1 MTADVSGSASLATLI
16 LSPSEENRTTS
27 LSVAQ
32 VAVTFSARIGSLTVP
47 PFMPRT
53 HGINVKGLR
62 QLADGLTGTVST
74 TPRGESGEDRRN
86 RQFRQ
91 HIANRPG
98 KARCIQQVVDLEENR
113 DLRLLLWQRHQL
125 AQKRARS

>member
-1 MTADVSGSASLATLI
+1 M
-16 LSPSEENRTTS
+16 S

-32 VAVTFSARIGSLTVP
+32 VAVTFNARIASLTVP
-47 PFMPRT
+47 PFMPHS
-53 HGINVKGLR
+53 HGINAAGLR

-91 HIANRPG
+91 SIANRPG
-98 KARCIQQVVDLEENR
+98 KARCIQQIVDLEENR

-125 AQKRARS
+125 AQMRARS

>member
-1 MTADVSGSASLATLI
+1 VSL
-16 LSPSEENRTTS
+16 LSEKRTFAVS

-32 VAVTFSARIGSLTVP
+32 VAMTFNAKIESLTVSRFIP
-47 PFMPRT
+47 HS
-53 HGINVKGLR
+53 HGINAQGLR

-91 HIANRPG
+91 GIANRPG
-98 KARCIQQVVDLEENR
+98 KACCIQQIVDLEENR
-113 DLRLLLWQRHQL
+113 RSAAAAL
-125 AQKRARS
+125 ASASAPEHS

>member
-1 MTADVSGSASLATLI
+1 MTFNAKI
-16 LSPSEENRTTS
+16 E
-27 LSVAQ
+27 
-32 VAVTFSARIGSLTVP
+32 SLTVS
-47 PFMPRT
+47 PFMPHS
-53 HGINVKGLR
+53 HGINAEGLR

-98 KARCIQQVVDLEENR
+98 KARCIQQIVDLEENR

-125 AQKRARS
+125 AQMRARS

>member
-1 MTADVSGSASLATLI
+1 V
-16 LSPSEENRTTS
+16 S

-32 VAVTFSARIGSLTVP
+32 VAMTFNAKIESLTVSRFIP
-47 PFMPRT
+47 HS
-53 HGINVKGLR
+53 HGINAQGLR

-91 HIANRPG
+91 GIANRPG
-98 KARCIQQVVDLEENR
+98 KACCIQQIVDLEENR
-113 DLRLLLWQRHQL
+113 RSAAAAL
-125 AQKRARS
+125 ASASAPEHS

>member
-98 KARCIQQVVDLEENR
+98 KARCIQQIVDLEENR
-113 DLRLLLWQRHQL
+113 RSAAAAL
-125 AQKRARS
+125 ASASAPEHS